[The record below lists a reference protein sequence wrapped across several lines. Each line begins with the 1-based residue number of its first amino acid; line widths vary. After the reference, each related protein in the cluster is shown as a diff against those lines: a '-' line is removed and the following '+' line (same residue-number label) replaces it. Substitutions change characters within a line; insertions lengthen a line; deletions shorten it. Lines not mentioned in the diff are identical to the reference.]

1 MCACVCVL
9 DITLLYVFRIKCS
22 STFLCTMGSTHV
34 IRSLLLLSLL
44 LSPFFPSSFSLS
56 FFPLLLFLLLSPLLP
71 PPLSRVQAPGEAAAI
86 KLQEEMKE
94 TIAIDLK
101 QRFSD
106 TLTGKCSGVT
116 YLGKCFKMIK
126 VRRRDGRDEI
136 IKSFVRRLWGAV
148 CMVLCDAVCMWC

>member
-1 MCACVCVL
+1 
-9 DITLLYVFRIKCS
+9 
-22 STFLCTMGSTHV
+22 
-34 IRSLLLLSLL
+34 
-44 LSPFFPSSFSLS
+44 
-56 FFPLLLFLLLSPLLP
+56 
-71 PPLSRVQAPGEAAAI
+71 
-86 KLQEEMKE
+86 MKE